1 MSAEL
6 LGELTASYEDQSA
19 DQLHLRLYARMT
31 LIRSF
36 ERKLQELFSRG
47 RLPGFVHLYVG
58 EEAVA
63 VGACSVL
70 RTDDKITSTH
80 RGHGHLIAKGA
91 DPHKMMAEI
100 MGKKTGLCRG
110 KGGSMHIA
118 DYSLGIL
125 GANGIVGGGIPIAT
139 GSALADRTLGRDR
152 VTVCFFGDGAA
163 NQGVLLEALNLS
175 SIWQLPVVFVCENNG
190 YTEWMRT
197 ADITAGQ
204 IAERAR
210 PFGIPSAAVD
220 GNDVLAVRES
230 IGLAVSRARSG
241 GGPSLIE
248 ARTYRMLAHN
258 EGEEAFSGVYR
269 PAEEIAR
276 WQERDPLDRFAAWLA
291 DQAGPD
297 RSVLEEITQAAR
309 DEVES
314 AVQYA
319 TASPDPEPPDAL
331 TDLYAQAGAR

>member
-6 LGELTASYEDQSA
+6 LAELTASYDGESA
-19 DQLHLRLYARMT
+19 GQLNLRLYARMT

-36 ERKLQELFSRG
+36 ERELQDLFSRG

-70 RTDDKITSTH
+70 RRDDKITSTH

-91 DPHKMMAEI
+91 DPCTMMAEI
-100 MGKKTGLCRG
+100 MGKTTGLCRG

-118 DYSLGIL
+118 DYGLGIL

-139 GSALADRTLGRDR
+139 GSALADRVLGRDR

-175 SIWQLPVVFVCENNG
+175 SIWTLPVVYVCENNG

-197 ADITAGQ
+197 ASITAGQ

-210 PFGIPSAAVD
+210 PFGIPSDAVD
-220 GNDVLAVRES
+220 GNDVLAVRECVG
-230 IGLAVSRARSG
+230 IAVSRARAG

-269 PAEEIAR
+269 SADEIAH
-276 WQERDPLDRFAAWLA
+276 WQERDPVHRFAGWLA
-291 DQAGPD
+291 DQPGTD
-297 RSVLEEITQAAR
+297 RSQLENIAQAAR
-309 DEVES
+309 DEVKS
-314 AVQYA
+314 AVEYA
-319 TASPDPEPPDAL
+319 TASPDPEASEAL
-331 TDLYAQAGAR
+331 TDVYTGAGSR

>member
-1 MSAEL
+1 MNTDLMA
-6 LGELTASYEDQSA
+6 ELTAPSDNLTA
-19 DQLHLRLYARMT
+19 DRLNLALFARMT

-58 EEAVA
+58 EEAIA

-70 RTDDKITSTH
+70 RRDDKITSTH

-91 DPHKMMAEI
+91 DPRLMMAEI
-100 MGKKTGLCRG
+100 MGKATGLCHG
-110 KGGSMHIA
+110 KGGSMHIV

-175 SIWQLPVVFVCENNG
+175 SIWQLPVIYVCENNG

-197 ADITAGQ
+197 ADITAGE

-210 PFGIPSAAVD
+210 PFGVPSAAID

-230 IGLAVSRARSG
+230 VGAAVSRARAG

-269 PAEEIAR
+269 PAEEIAQWR
-276 WQERDPLDRFAAWLA
+276 ERDPIDRFAAWLA
-291 DQAGPD
+291 DEPGAD
-297 RSVLEEITQAAR
+297 RSVLEKITQAAR
-309 DEVES
+309 DEVDA
-314 AVQYA
+314 AVA
-319 TASPDPEPPDAL
+319 FAVASPDPEPADAL
-331 TDLYAQAGAR
+331 TDVYAQAGAR

>member
-1 MSAEL
+1 MSTDL
-6 LGELTASYEDQSA
+6 LAELTASYEGLTA
-19 DQLHLRLYARMT
+19 DRLRLALFARMT

-58 EEAVA
+58 EEAIA

-70 RTDDKITSTH
+70 RRDDKITSTH

-91 DPHKMMAEI
+91 DPRLMMAEI
-100 MGKKTGLCRG
+100 MGKTTGLCRG

-175 SIWQLPVVFVCENNG
+175 SIWQLPVVYVCENNG

-197 ADITAGQ
+197 ADITAGE

-210 PFGIPSAAVD
+210 PFGVPSAAID

-230 IGLAVSRARSG
+230 VAAAVSRARGG

-269 PAEEIAR
+269 PAEEIAQWR
-276 WQERDPLDRFAAWLA
+276 ERDPIDRFAAWLA
-291 DQAGPD
+291 DQPDTD
-297 RSVLEEITQAAR
+297 RSVLEKITQAAR
-309 DEVES
+309 DEVDA
-314 AVQYA
+314 AVEFA
-319 TASPDPEPPDAL
+319 VASPDPEPADAL
-331 TDLYAQAGAR
+331 TDLYAQAGGR

>member
-1 MSAEL
+1 MNSDVFAQ
-6 LGELTASYEDQSA
+6 LTAGYDNVSPA
-19 DQLHLRLYARMT
+19 WRNLALFARMA

-58 EEAVA
+58 EEAIA

-70 RTDDKITSTH
+70 GGGDKITSTH

-91 DPHKMMAEI
+91 DPRRMMAEI
-100 MGKKTGLCRG
+100 MGRTTGLCHG

-139 GSALADRTLGRDR
+139 GSALADRVLGRDQ

-175 SIWQLPVVFVCENNG
+175 AIWQLPVVFICENNG
-190 YTEWMRT
+190 FTEWMRT
-197 ADITAGQ
+197 SDITAGS

-210 PFGIPSAAVD
+210 PFGVQSATVD
-220 GNDVLAVRES
+220 GNDVLAVQA
-230 IGLAVSRARSG
+230 AVAEAVGRARGG
-241 GGPSLIE
+241 GGPALIE
-248 ARTYRMLAHN
+248 AQTYRMLAHN
-258 EGEEAFSGVYR
+258 EGEEAFSGQYR
-269 PAEEIAR
+269 PKEEIEHWR
-276 WQERDPLDRFAAWLA
+276 GLDPIDRFAAVLA
-291 DQAGPD
+291 EDPD
-297 RSVLEEITQAAR
+297 IGAKELEDIREAAAR
-309 DEVES
+309 KIEAAVEY
-314 AVQYA
+314 AV
-319 TASPDPEPPDAL
+319 ASPEPEPADAL
-331 TDLYAQAGAR
+331 TDLYARAGA

>member
-1 MSAEL
+1 MSSDL
-6 LGELTASYEDQSA
+6 LAELTASYEDVTA
-19 DQLHLRLYARMT
+19 DRLSLALFARMA

-58 EEAVA
+58 EEAIA

-70 RTDDKITSTH
+70 RRDDKITSTH

-91 DPHKMMAEI
+91 DPRVMMAEI
-100 MGKKTGLCRG
+100 MGKTTGLCRG

-175 SIWQLPVVFVCENNG
+175 SIWQLPVVYVCENNG
-190 YTEWMRT
+190 YAEWMRT
-197 ADITAGQ
+197 ADITAGE

-210 PFGIPSAAVD
+210 PFGVPSAAVD

-230 IGLAVSRARSG
+230 VGAAVSRARGG
-241 GGPSLIE
+241 GGPSLVE
-248 ARTYRMLAHN
+248 AHTYRMLAHN

-269 PAEEIAR
+269 PAEEIAQWR
-276 WQERDPLDRFAAWLA
+276 KRDPIDRFAAWLA
-291 DQAGPD
+291 DQPGTD
-297 RSVLEEITQAAR
+297 RSVLKQITQATR
-309 DEVES
+309 DQVEA
-314 AVQYA
+314 AVEFA
-319 TASPDPEPPDAL
+319 AASPDPEPADAL
-331 TDLYAQAGAR
+331 TGLYAQAGGR

>member
-6 LGELTASYEDQSA
+6 LAELTASYDGESA
-19 DQLHLRLYARMT
+19 GQLNLRLYARMT

-36 ERKLQELFSRG
+36 ERELQNLFSRG

-63 VGACSVL
+63 VGACSAL
-70 RTDDKITSTH
+70 RRDDKITSTH

-91 DPHKMMAEI
+91 DPRRMMAEI
-100 MGKKTGLCRG
+100 MGKTTGLCRG

-118 DYSLGIL
+118 DYGLGIL

-139 GSALADRTLGRDR
+139 GSALADRVLRRDL

-175 SIWQLPVVFVCENNG
+175 SIWKLPVVYVCENNG

-204 IAERAR
+204 IAERGR

-230 IGLAVSRARSG
+230 VGVAVSRARAG

-258 EGEEAFSGVYR
+258 EGEEVFSGVYR
-269 PAEEIAR
+269 PADEIAH
-276 WQERDPLDRFAAWLA
+276 WQEQDPVHRFAAWLA
-291 DQAGPD
+291 DQPGTD
-297 RSVLEEITQAAR
+297 RSQLENIAQAAR
-309 DEVES
+309 DEVKS
-314 AVQYA
+314 AVEYA
-319 TASPDPEPPDAL
+319 MASPDPEASEAL
-331 TDLYAQAGAR
+331 TDVYTGAGGR

>member
-1 MSAEL
+1 MSSDL
-6 LGELTASYEDQSA
+6 LAQYTASYDGSSDAQRNLA
-19 DQLHLRLYARMT
+19 LYARMV

-58 EEAVA
+58 EEAIA

-70 RTDDKITSTH
+70 REQDKITSTH

-91 DPHKMMAEI
+91 DPGLMMAEI
-100 MGKKTGLCRG
+100 MGKATGLCRG

-139 GSALADRTLGRDR
+139 GSALADRVLGRDS

-175 SIWQLPVVFVCENNG
+175 AIWHLPVVFVCENNG
-190 YTEWMRT
+190 WTEWMRT
-197 ADITAGQ
+197 QDITAGQ
-204 IAERAR
+204 IADRAQ
-210 PFGIPSAAVD
+210 PFGVASAVVD
-220 GNDVLAVRES
+220 GNDVLAVRAS
-230 IGLAVSRARSG
+230 VSAAVRRARDG
-241 GGPSLIE
+241 RGPSLVE

-258 EGEEAFSGVYR
+258 EGEEAFSGKYR
-269 PAEEIAR
+269 PAEEIEHWR
-276 WQERDPLDRFAAWLA
+276 GRDPIDLFAAAISGQPGTDAEL
-291 DQAGPD
+291 
-297 RSVLEEITQAAR
+297 LEQIATAAR
-309 DEVES
+309 QEVDA
-314 AVQYA
+314 AVNYA
-319 TASPDPEPPDAL
+319 VASPEPDASDAL
-331 TDLYAQAGAR
+331 TDLYAQAGG